1 MLISFWFSRIQAN
14 KAAIK
19 AMLVN
24 RVGDFGL
31 ALGML
36 SIFSL
41 FRSFDYATVFSLVP
55 LYKDATFFFFGFEI
69 HALTLICVFL
79 FVGSVGKSAQLGLH
93 T

>member
-1 MLISFWFSRIQAN
+1 
-14 KAAIK
+14 
-19 AMLVN
+19 MLVN